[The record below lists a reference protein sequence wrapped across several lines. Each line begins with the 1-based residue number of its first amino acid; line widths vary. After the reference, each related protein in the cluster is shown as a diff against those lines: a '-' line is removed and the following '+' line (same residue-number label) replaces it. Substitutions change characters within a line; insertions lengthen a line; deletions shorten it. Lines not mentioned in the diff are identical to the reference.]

1 MHYRIS
7 CIREDAHHKATSA
20 IVQGVSAIGIETLHV
35 TGMLKNRRI
44 AKALQ
49 DAALGGFLSKLQSKA
64 ATLGV
69 QIVKADRFFA
79 SSKICSACGNKKE
92 DLTLADR
99 TYHCE
104 ACGVT
109 LDRDVNAAINLKPIA
124 AGLTEM

>member
-1 MHYRIS
+1 M
-7 CIREDAHHKATSA
+7 
-20 IVQGVSAIGIETLHV
+20 

-64 ATLGV
+64 GTLGV

-79 SSKICSACGNKKE
+79 SSKTCSACGNKKD